1 MQYSITFTQQEVGI
15 LMAALGELPMKI
27 SYSVAEKIAKEQKRQ
42 DEEKAIP
49 IDDLQT
55 GPLDPSVPVI

>member
-1 MQYSITFTQQEVGI
+1 MQYSITFTQQEVSI

-27 SYSVAEKIAKEQKRQ
+27 SYPVAEKIAKEQKRQ

-49 IDDLQT
+49 IDDLQK